1 MNGSNDL
8 WRNSRAVMALAVAI
22 GLLLVVNPGS
32 AIGSANQAAPGVNAA
47 CYPTQ
52 LASVTVQQSP
62 HGVALNSAAKR
73 LYVVNHDSNTMT
85 VINSETYAVVKTVAA
100 GYGPNGIAYNPTNN
114 LIYIAARNSNKVR
127 VIRASNYT
135 LFKTISVG
143 SQPNGIAV
151 NPTTNRIYV
160 ANYGSGTVSV
170 ISGATNTVI
179 KTLAVGS
186 EPSMVVV
193 NPATNK
199 AYVSLH
205 GAGKIAVISGVTTVT
220 KVDIY
225 SAGPYGIALD
235 RQRNLVYVATIDTFR
250 IAVVDGATSTFL
262 GWAEIRKMP
271 NGEPVPLR
279 MIAVD
284 PAIGSSGHVFVTTIA
299 TDGGWNK
306 VLALSKGWPE
316 YFARAYAL
324 DLKAARE
331 GIAFEASTKRLFVT
345 SRSTG
350 KLAVYQDGEPICPTN
365 LEMADYEVT
374 VCVAN
379 PDGTC
384 QQVVTH

>member
-1 MNGSNDL
+1 MNGSDDL
-8 WRNSRAVMALAVAI
+8 RRKRGVTMALAVAI
-22 GLLLVVNPGS
+22 GLLLVVNAGS
-32 AIGSANQAAPGVNAA
+32 GAAAPGVNAA

-52 LASVTVQQSP
+52 QAMVTVQQSP
-62 HGVALNSAAKR
+62 HGVAVNSAAKR
-73 LYVVNHDSNTMT
+73 LYVVNYDSNTLT
-85 VINSETYAVVKTVAA
+85 VINSQTYAVVKTVA
-100 GYGPNGIAYNPTNN
+100 GGNGPNGVAYNPTNN

-127 VIRASNYT
+127 VMRASDYS
-135 LFKTISVG
+135 LVKTISVG

-151 NPTTNRIYV
+151 NATTNRIYV

-170 ISGATNTVI
+170 ISGSTNTVI

-186 EPSMVVV
+186 EPSMLVV

-205 GAGKIAVISGVTTVT
+205 GAGRIAVISGTSTVT
-220 KVDIY
+220 SVDIY

-235 RQRNLVYVATIDTFR
+235 AQRNLVYVATIDTFR
-250 IAVVDGATSTFL
+250 IAVVNAATNQFL

-284 PAIGSSGHVFVTTIA
+284 PAIGSSGHVFVTTAAI
-299 TDGGWNK
+299 DGGWNK

-324 DLKAARE
+324 DLRGPRE
-331 GIAFEASTKRLFVT
+331 GIAFEASSKRLFVT
-345 SRSTG
+345 SRATG
-350 KLAVYQDGEPICPTN
+350 RLAVYQDGEPYCPTN
-365 LEMADYEVT
+365 FGLTGYQVT

-384 QQVVTH
+384 QEVVTH